1 MQSVEVILILT
12 SFYACFIEIFTDDDD
27 DVFTTVDN
35 KKWRERELP
44 PDEYAKTTQIKYL
57 LYIYIKIKYYEYTL
71 SSEA

>member
-1 MQSVEVILILT
+1 MVCNCNLLNK

-35 KKWRERELP
+35 KNWRERELA

-57 LYIYIKIKYYEYTL
+57 SYIYIYENKVLGIYF
-71 SSEA
+71 E

>member
-1 MQSVEVILILT
+1 MQLQSVEKILILT

-57 LYIYIKIKYYEYTL
+57 SYIYENKVL
-71 SSEA
+71 GMSREA